1 GAKDNII
8 SPSHTKNCTRF
19 GLFGNAKQLDTQQ
32 LSDVN
37 LYLTSGTDNLFIS
50 PTTIDEVTNSEIANN
65 NSTKP
70 VGWLF
75 KMTGAW
81 VVDYN
86 FSVRGGFLNIEP
98 NNMFGCWGGGLDV
111 IVVYT
116 LVLNCS
122 KNGDCDTGEVCDPS
136 SKTCKANIGQPCN
149 SVSDDDS
156 CITKVCRVLGNDIK
170 KCQLTDTRKAVTICM
185 VNEACSSKLCKD
197 NKCA

>member
-1 GAKDNII
+1 MSIN
-8 SPSHTKNCTRF
+8 
-19 GLFGNAKQLDTQQ
+19 
-32 LSDVN
+32 
-37 LYLTSGTDNLFIS
+37 
-50 PTTIDEVTNSEIANN
+50 
-65 NSTKP
+65 
-70 VGWLF
+70 
-75 KMTGAW
+75 
-81 VVDYN
+81 
-86 FSVRGGFLNIEP
+86 
-98 NNMFGCWGGGLDV
+98 
-111 IVVYT
+111 
-116 LVLNCS
+116 VLNCS